1 MTVGNHTWA
10 SGAVPL
16 RGESEIEQLTA
27 ATDILTITG
36 AASQS
41 GDFLVCRNSS
51 GTEKFVVDKD
61 GDVSAATLTVTGILA
76 AGVVQ
81 TLDNG
86 TTAPTTAELTVDGQ
100 MAVAVVGT
108 TPRLYFRVGDAI
120 KYADGA

>member
-10 SGAVPL
+10 GGGVPL
-16 RGESEIEQLTA
+16 RGESEIEQLTL

-36 AASQS
+36 IASQT

-61 GDVSAATLTVTGILA
+61 GDLTVASLAATGIVS
-76 AGVVQ
+76 GTIQ

>member
-1 MTVGNHTWA
+1 MTVGNHTWSA
-10 SGAVPL
+10 GAVPL

-108 TPRLYFRVGDAI
+108 TSRLYFRVGDAI